1 MEEIVAQNLPFQA
14 TARAGRPPTIEF
26 LHCLAAPELLVSI
39 LNKRCVMKRFLKI
52 GGIVLASIIIALII
66 FIYVYIREAIH
77 FEKHTPEEIASS
89 LTPYFQ
95 IKHPPGDGLF
105 PAVICFHGS
114 GGLFYPNG
122 EIPQGTLDWADYFV
136 SLGYACILV
145 DSYTGRGYTD
155 NDLNKISEGRKFWG
169 PEYAGYVLTAITE
182 VRKLAFVNPNQL
194 VIMGKSLGGWA
205 IMSLLEMDLNEKL
218 PPSLSELPFQP
229 IAGVKGAILLYPCCP
244 PFDFLDSGGNNW
256 DDTIK
261 TLVLMG
267 GKDPLTK
274 SCLKKLSII
283 KEKGK
288 HIFYH
293 VYPSA
298 NHSYDISQEDYEK
311 ILEWYKNSDPPDLE
325 ATADSRER
333 IKNFLLEV
341 FTQQ

>member
-1 MEEIVAQNLPFQA
+1 
-14 TARAGRPPTIEF
+14 
-26 LHCLAAPELLVSI
+26 
-39 LNKRCVMKRFLKI
+39 MKRLFKI
-52 GGIVLASIIIALII
+52 GGIVSASIIVAFIF

-77 FEKHTPEEIASS
+77 VERHTPEEIASL

-95 IKHPPGDGLF
+95 IKHPQGDGPF

-114 GGLFYPNG
+114 GGLFDPNG
-122 EIPQGTLDWADYFV
+122 DIPQGAIDWADYFV

-145 DSYTGRGYTD
+145 DSYTGQGYTD
-155 NDLNKISEGRKFWG
+155 NDISKISEGRKFWG

-182 VRKLAFVNPNQL
+182 VRKLPFVNPNQL
-194 VIMGKSLGGWA
+194 AIMGRSLGGWA

-218 PPSLSELPFQP
+218 PPNLSESPFQP
-229 IAGVKGAILLYPCCP
+229 MAGVKGAIVLFPCCP
-244 PFDFLDSGGNNW
+244 PFDFLDSGGDNW
-256 DDTIK
+256 DANIK

-274 SCLKKLSII
+274 SCLKRLSVI

-288 HIFYH
+288 PVVYH

-298 NHSYDISQEDYEK
+298 YHSYDISPKDYEK
-311 ILEWYKNSDPPDLE
+311 ILEWYENADPPDLE

-333 IKNFLLEV
+333 IKVFLSEV
-341 FTQQ
+341 FSSQ